1 MLEAP
6 ETEHAVRGR
15 IIRVGRQL
23 VRQGLVHSCVGNIS
37 ARVGGR
43 IIVSAAGAM
52 LDRLRAAT
60 LVEVPLDAHTPPLS
74 ASSDARLHL
83 AIYRQTSAGAIVHTH
98 SPYAVAES
106 LTGESILR
114 SPDIE
119 STAVLGGIPVVDPG
133 EERDDLCGRCVD
145 ALHGHAAIIIRAH
158 GVVAIGETVEQAFA
172 KACFAEHA
180 CRIRYLCRAGGARS
194 PGIGSRPGRR
204 G

>member
-1 MLEAP
+1 MLEAS
-6 ETEHAVRGR
+6 ETEHAVHGR

-37 ARVGGR
+37 ARVGGW
-43 IIVSAAGAM
+43 IIISAAGAM
-52 LDRLRAAT
+52 LDRLSVAT
-60 LVEVPLDAHTPPLS
+60 LVEVPLEAPAPPLA

-133 EERDDLCGRCVD
+133 GEMDELCGRCVD
-145 ALHGHAAIIIRAH
+145 ALRGHAAIIIRAH
-158 GVVAIGETVEQAFA
+158 GVVAIGDTVEQAFA
-172 KACFAEHA
+172 KASFAEHA
-180 CRIRYLCRAGGARS
+180 CRIRHLCRE
-194 PGIGSRPGRR
+194 GRVR